1 MAKESCS
8 SGMLLEEEE
17 EDNPLEDE
25 EPTLVDILGIKKT
38 NDKNI
43 NLSKNN
49 VSQMLNLPKL
59 EISQHIAKYLEE
71 K

>member
-1 MAKESCS
+1 
-8 SGMLLEEEE
+8 MLLEEEE